1 MQQDHKKNL
10 KNQLLINIVSAKG
23 GQNVRVK
30 TPLLE
35 ALRGISVEEN
45 RSITEIANEALTQYI
60 VNKYDQ

>member
-1 MQQDHKKNL
+1 MQQDHKKKL

-35 ALRGISVEEN
+35 ALRGISLEEN